1 MYFLRQLNC
10 GRRYIGTHKKN
21 KIEQIMLWKIIQNFL
36 TTIVILYT
44 GLHWGICAAPG
55 VYLFLTIFQN
65 TANYSNFE
73 RAMLIGVSIGVGY
86 VLWML
91 STIFLTSI
99 LSFILKPSIGSVRVP
114 FLSVTSIRWGF
125 LNVLD
130 RLAKPCIHHMVPSW
144 VTDFYYRSLGCK
156 IGKGSFVSSDRINDP
171 YLVSIG
177 ENTVIGSKVIIT
189 PHLAE
194 KNELVF
200 APIKIGNNCLVGL
213 GAQINPGCEI
223 GDGAVIASRAIVP
236 KYTIVPAGEVW
247 GGIPAKLIKK
257 K

>member
-1 MYFLRQLNC
+1 
-10 GRRYIGTHKKN
+10 
-21 KIEQIMLWKIIQNFL
+21 
-36 TTIVILYT
+36 
-44 GLHWGICAAPG
+44 
-55 VYLFLTIFQN
+55 
-65 TANYSNFE
+65 
-73 RAMLIGVSIGVGY
+73 MLIGVSIGVGY
-86 VLWML
+86 VIWML

-114 FLSVTSIRWGF
+114 FLSMTSIRWGF

-130 RLAKPCIHHMVPSW
+130 RLAKPSIHHMVPSW
-144 VTDFYYRSLGCK
+144 VTDFYYRSLGCT

-177 ENTVIGSKVIIT
+177 KNTVIGSKVIIT

-194 KNELVF
+194 KNELIF